1 MQKITA
7 AGREY
12 RFNPHGLSEE
22 EQQCVRDVAE
32 ETIRETA
39 KISGG
44 FVERCHFFSSV
55 GYRFLSAAVAR
66 TGMRSP
72 RILGDD
78 ANCFDQHYWLAF
90 DVPSGLV
97 YVDPVGSYVGLG
109 EHASDVLNTDSER
122 DRIIAGYYMRG
133 GIRVV
138 DPHKT
143 RDKGGVLLNTMG
155 I

>member
-90 DVPSGLV
+90 DVPSGPGD
-97 YVDPVGSYVGLG
+97 VDAAGSYIGLAV
-109 EHASDVLNTDSER
+109 HASPVLNT
-122 DRIIAGYYMRG
+122 
-133 GIRVV
+133 
-138 DPHKT
+138 
-143 RDKGGVLLNTMG
+143 
-155 I
+155 